1 VPSIGTTPNAHVN
14 NWRDFSRPPR
24 YWAVMLDDFGGEL
37 EEIRRE
43 IVENRSLSIKT
54 NNLVNALAADVNSI
68 AKRQQNYERSLRW
81 NSAAAYVVTA
91 VVLMLVGKIVV
102 DARVETVRASTNEQ
116 SERLTQLEKE
126 AADLRTRSDDLQ
138 KDQKRAF
145 DFYQLVQQKKYAEVL
160 KAYDDLADAKLTK
173 TEESVFKTA
182 RDVASNELSIERY
195 EEGLDHI
202 RTQRWHEAEQALS
215 AALRYK
221 PDAAHAPNA
230 RLQLARA
237 LQALGRQREAIPSL
251 IKLFESSPDKEVMD
265 DAAVLLADCQ
275 VDIQAYN
282 DAKATLRAFIR
293 RFPTSPFS
301 QDARMKLADL
311 QLHY

>member
-1 VPSIGTTPNAHVN
+1 
-14 NWRDFSRPPR
+14 
-24 YWAVMLDDFGGEL
+24 MLDDFGGEL

-43 IVENRSLSIKT
+43 IVESRSLSIKT

-68 AKRQQNYERSLRW
+68 GKRQQNYERSLRW

-116 SERLTQLEKE
+116 SDRLVQLEKE
-126 AADLRTRSDDLQ
+126 STELRERLDQQS

-145 DFYQLVQQKKYAEVL
+145 DFYQLVQQKKHAEVL
-160 KAYDDLADAKLTK
+160 KAYEEIADVKLTK
-173 TEESVFKTA
+173 TEELVFKSA
-182 RDVASNELSIERY
+182 RDVASYELSQERY
-195 EEGLDHI
+195 QEGLDHI
-202 RTQRWHEAEQALS
+202 RTQRWHEAEQAL
-215 AALRYK
+215 AASLKYK
-221 PDAAHAPNA
+221 ADAAHAPNA

-237 LQALGRQREAIPSL
+237 LEALGRQREAIPSL
-251 IKLFESSPDKEVMD
+251 IKLFESSPDKEIMD
-265 DAAVLLADCQ
+265 DAAVLLAQCQ
-275 VDIQAYN
+275 IDIQAYN

-301 QDARMKLADL
+301 QDARVKLADL
-311 QLHY
+311 QIHY